1 MLIFPDDARDERG
14 RERYAP
20 RAGGNMLV
28 LARLK
33 NEVIWIGDD
42 ITITVIDLR
51 DNKCRLGIQAPR
63 AIRIDRAEVR
73 EARIRA
79 ALPRPGEE
87 GGAA

>member
-1 MLIFPDDARDERG
+1 
-14 RERYAP
+14 
-20 RAGGNMLV
+20 MLV

-33 NEVIWIGDD
+33 DEVIWIGDD

-51 DNKCRLGIQAPR
+51 DNKCRLGIQAPKHV
-63 AIRIDRAEVR
+63 RIDRAEVR